1 VTQLC
6 NKCGLFERT
15 HSRPRPDQFPHKRG
29 PLANSSLR
37 GRTPPQGQGTQLP
50 PISAAAPYQYH
61 HGHLTPLNPAE
72 YHPHP
77 HQLPHPNTLPGLQS
91 WHGNNS
97 GSSSASGGS
106 HANGN
111 GHSNGA
117 SSGAESASAPPH
129 LSRRSTQDNSPRMN
143 NNNASSSS
151 SRSGRGYNE
160 PLSSNNANHSRP
172 PSPPQSISRS
182 STSHD
187 GQDSG
192 TPPPARDPPA

>member
-143 NNNASSSS
+143 NNASSSS

>member
-1 VTQLC
+1 VLASVSSLSF
-6 NKCGLFERT
+6 NSL
-15 HSRPRPDQFPHKRG
+15 SL
-29 PLANSSLR
+29 PLSSSSLTNSSKKD
-37 GRTPPQGQGTQLP
+37 TASVQASICSLP
-50 PISAAAPYQYH
+50 PTSARLSCGSLLAHNRP
-61 HGHLTPLNPAE
+61 TPTP
-72 YHPHP
+72 
-77 HQLPHPNTLPGLQS
+77 
-91 WHGNNS
+91 
-97 GSSSASGGS
+97 
-106 HANGN
+106 
-111 GHSNGA
+111 A
-117 SSGAESASAPPH
+117 SSPQHAPQAPVLARQQQRQQQRVQRQPYEREWPQQWGFQWRRISKCPPH
-129 LSRRSTQDNSPRMN
+129 LSRRSTQDNSPRM